1 MKEIAERHSIRKYKA
16 DAVNKD
22 DIKKII
28 EAGIL
33 APSAKNRQPWKFFV
47 VEGEAKEEALDVMEK
62 GLTRS
67 REELKG
73 VPGIEAL
80 ISDAFNTLRIMRE
93 APVIIFAE
101 NTNGGAPFMDINVN
115 ERITEICD
123 SLSIG
128 AAIQNMLLAAT
139 ELGYGTLWIA
149 NTFYAYQELAKFL
162 GINGQLISAVA
173 LGVPD
178 ETPAPRPRKKFEEV
192 VEFRSIH

>member
-33 APSAKNRQPWKFFV
+33 APSAKNRQPWKFIV
-47 VEGEAKEEALDVMEK
+47 LEGAKKTETLDVMEK

-67 REELKG
+67 QDELKD
-73 VPGIEAL
+73 VPGITPL
-80 ISDAFNTLRIMRE
+80 LSDAFNTLKIMRQ
-93 APVIIFAE
+93 APVVIFVE
-101 NTNGGAPFMDINVN
+101 NSNGKIPFVDINVN
-115 ERITEICD
+115 DRITEICD

-149 NTFYAYQELAKFL
+149 NTFYAYQELASYL
-162 GINGQLISAVA
+162 GIAGQLISAVA

-178 ETPAPRPRKKFEEV
+178 ETPSPRPRKSFDEV
-192 VEFRSIH
+192 AEFR